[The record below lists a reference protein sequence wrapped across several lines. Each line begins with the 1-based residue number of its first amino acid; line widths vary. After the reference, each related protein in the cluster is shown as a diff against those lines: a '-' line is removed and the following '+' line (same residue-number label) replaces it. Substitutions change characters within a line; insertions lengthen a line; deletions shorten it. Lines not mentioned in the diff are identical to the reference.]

1 MRELATGD
9 RIRRLLHALAR
20 ATQRPTTIY
29 LTGGATAV
37 LLGWRESTIDV
48 DVKLVPD
55 SDELLQAVRDLKD
68 ELEINVELAS
78 PDLFIPVA
86 DDWQEASLWETT
98 DGALTVLH
106 FDLRAQALAKVE
118 RGHERDLG
126 DVAAMVERGLV
137 RPADLWSY
145 LAAVEPKLFRY
156 PAVDASAL
164 RRSLELAVGPSPTER
179 RAR

>member
-1 MRELATGD
+1 MRRLASGE
-9 RIRRLLHALAR
+9 RIRRLLRALGR
-20 ATQRPTTIY
+20 ASRQPATVY

-48 DVKLVPD
+48 DLKLVPD
-55 SDELLQAVRDLKD
+55 SDELLRAIRDLKD

-86 DDWQEASLWETT
+86 GDWQEASPWETT
-98 DGALTVLH
+98 EGSLTVRH

-126 DVAAMVERGLV
+126 DVEAMLARGLV
-137 RPADLWSY
+137 SAPGLWLY
-145 LAAVEPKLFRY
+145 LEEIEPHLHRY
-156 PAVDASAL
+156 PAVDAASLRQAL
-164 RRSLELAVGPSPTER
+164 EHAVGPAPD
-179 RAR
+179 